1 MGGLLFFL
9 FLLGLGFF
17 FGRMN
22 ERNHYK
28 SIEKRE
34 KELAHITVSDIKH
47 IPDGVSQ
54 SNFVNGNVVVSVD
67 YFKLF
72 AASLRNIFG
81 GQIKSYSSLLE
92 RARREAVLR
101 MKEQAQELGASHIAN
116 VRLETASVFKN
127 AKNTIGSVEVFA
139 YGTALK

>member
-1 MGGLLFFL
+1 MGGFLFFL

-22 ERNHYK
+22 ERNHFK
-28 SIEKRE
+28 SLEKRE
-34 KELAHITVSDIKH
+34 AELAHITVSDLKH
-47 IPDGVSQ
+47 IPDGTTQ
-54 SNFVNGNVVVSVD
+54 ARFVNGNVVISVD
-67 YFKLF
+67 YFKLI
-72 AASLRNIFG
+72 AASLRNLVG

-101 MKEQAQELGASHIAN
+101 MKAQADALGATHIAN

-127 AKNTIGSVEVFA
+127 AKNTIGSVEVLA